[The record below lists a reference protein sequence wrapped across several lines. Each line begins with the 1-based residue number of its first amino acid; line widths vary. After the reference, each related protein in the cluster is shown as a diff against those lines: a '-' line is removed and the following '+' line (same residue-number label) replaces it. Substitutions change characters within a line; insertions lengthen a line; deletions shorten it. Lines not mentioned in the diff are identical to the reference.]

1 MRRNHFPVRNNC
13 NRLSLCSKWRH
24 VTDTAWNCSCHSNP
38 SALLGYKRQRGL
50 GGGGKEPPSKIQLA
64 LLSSDMPCLL
74 PAAAS
79 LCAAASESGR
89 RAMPAPGAASWL
101 ARGHGQA
108 VQRAM
113 FITPIPPGGWP
124 ALPRRRRLSFHGR
137 LLPTYLLTYL
147 GVFWQKGH

>member
-50 GGGGKEPPSKIQLA
+50 GGGGKEPPSKIQLV

-79 LCAAASESGR
+79 LCTAGLRVWAAGNARSRGCQL
-89 RAMPAPGAASWL
+89 AGPGP
-101 ARGHGQA
+101 R
-108 VQRAM
+108 
-113 FITPIPPGGWP
+113 PGGATCNVHHTNTARRP

-137 LLPTYLLTYL
+137 LLPTYLFTYL